1 MPRLKAAML
10 GVGIV
15 LASLAAGASRA
26 EDYPSRPIRVVVG
39 FGPGAVADVI
49 LRVMAARMS
58 QSLGQQ
64 LVVENRPGAGSSLG
78 AEYVS
83 RAPKDGYTLLM
94 CTVAQTINP
103 AMNNLS
109 FDFGKDFAPIAL
121 VANAPQ
127 MLVAHPSLPANS
139 IRELIALAKSQ
150 PDGVQYAS
158 SGAGTMSHLSG
169 VLLNSAAGIKLQQIP
184 YPGSAQSMTDVLAGR
199 VPLMFGPAATVW
211 ANVQAGKL
219 KALAVTQPK
228 RAAIAPDVPTMI
240 EAGVP
245 GYSAG
250 IWMGLLAPAGTPP
263 EIVDKLSRAANEALK
278 SKEVLS
284 LMETQGV
291 DPLGGTPAEFARF
304 IDDELKKWDGVVKA
318 AGIKPLDKSDRA
330 GIRHERIGIGAADR
344 GRRGDGCVSATTAAC
359 GAGDFPTRPIRLMV
373 GFPAGSVAD
382 ISARVL
388 ANRMSQIL
396 GQQVVVENKPGA
408 ASSIAA
414 DFVAHAPKDG
424 YTMFQA
430 GLREHHQCGDQ
441 SEAAVRHRQG
451 FRADRAGQRGHGH
464 PGGALRRSA
473 STACKELIALA
484 KSKPGEIDL
493 RLDRRRH
500 APHSGR
506 RVAAC
511 SDRDSS
517 SCTCP
522 IRAARRRRPTCS
534 PAASR

>member
-1 MPRLKAAML
+1 MGASKRVAVALVA
-10 GVGIV
+10 V
-15 LASLAAGASRA
+15 LALALLSGASRA
-26 EDYPSRPIRVVVG
+26 DDYPARPIRVVVG

-49 LRVMAARMS
+49 LRVLTARMS

-109 FDFGKDFAPIAL
+109 FDFGKDLAPIAL

-127 MLVAHPSLPANS
+127 MLVAHPSLPANN

-169 VLLNSAAGIKLQQIP
+169 VLLNGAAGIKLQQIP

-211 ANVQAGKL
+211 SNVQAGKL
-219 KALAVTQPK
+219 KALAVTQPT
-228 RAAIAPDVPTMI
+228 RASIAPDVPTMV
-240 EAGVP
+240 EAGVE

-250 IWMGLLAPAGTPP
+250 IWMGLLAPSGTPP

-284 LMETQGV
+284 LMEKQGV

-304 IDDELKKWDGVVKA
+304 IDDELKKWNGVVKA
-318 AGIKPLDKSDRA
+318 SGIK
-330 GIRHERIGIGAADR
+330 
-344 GRRGDGCVSATTAAC
+344 
-359 GAGDFPTRPIRLMV
+359 
-373 GFPAGSVAD
+373 
-382 ISARVL
+382 
-388 ANRMSQIL
+388 
-396 GQQVVVENKPGA
+396 
-408 ASSIAA
+408 
-414 DFVAHAPKDG
+414 AP
-424 YTMFQA
+424 
-430 GLREHHQCGDQ
+430 
-441 SEAAVRHRQG
+441 
-451 FRADRAGQRGHGH
+451 
-464 PGGALRRSA
+464 
-473 STACKELIALA
+473 
-484 KSKPGEIDL
+484 
-493 RLDRRRH
+493 
-500 APHSGR
+500 
-506 RVAAC
+506 
-511 SDRDSS
+511 
-517 SCTCP
+517 
-522 IRAARRRRPTCS
+522 
-534 PAASR
+534 

>member
-1 MPRLKAAML
+1 MGASKRVAVALVA
-10 GVGIV
+10 V
-15 LASLAAGASRA
+15 LALALMSGASRA
-26 EDYPSRPIRVVVG
+26 DDYPARPIRVVVG

-49 LRVMAARMS
+49 LRVLTARMS

-109 FDFGKDFAPIAL
+109 FDFGKDLAPIAL

-127 MLVAHPSLPANS
+127 MLVAHPSLPANN

-169 VLLNSAAGIKLQQIP
+169 VLLNGAAGIKLQQIP

-211 ANVQAGKL
+211 SNVQAGKL
-219 KALAVTQPK
+219 KALAVTQPT
-228 RAAIAPDVPTMI
+228 RASIAPDVPTMV
-240 EAGVP
+240 EAGVE

-250 IWMGLLAPAGTPP
+250 IWMGLLAPSGTPP

-284 LMETQGV
+284 LMEKQGV

-304 IDDELKKWDGVVKA
+304 IDDELKKWNGVVKA
-318 AGIKPLDKSDRA
+318 SGIK
-330 GIRHERIGIGAADR
+330 
-344 GRRGDGCVSATTAAC
+344 
-359 GAGDFPTRPIRLMV
+359 
-373 GFPAGSVAD
+373 
-382 ISARVL
+382 
-388 ANRMSQIL
+388 
-396 GQQVVVENKPGA
+396 
-408 ASSIAA
+408 
-414 DFVAHAPKDG
+414 AP
-424 YTMFQA
+424 
-430 GLREHHQCGDQ
+430 
-441 SEAAVRHRQG
+441 
-451 FRADRAGQRGHGH
+451 
-464 PGGALRRSA
+464 
-473 STACKELIALA
+473 
-484 KSKPGEIDL
+484 
-493 RLDRRRH
+493 
-500 APHSGR
+500 
-506 RVAAC
+506 
-511 SDRDSS
+511 
-517 SCTCP
+517 
-522 IRAARRRRPTCS
+522 
-534 PAASR
+534 

>member
-1 MPRLKAAML
+1 MRPLKAAVL
-10 GVGIV
+10 GVAIV
-15 LASLAAGASRA
+15 LAGVAALHA

-49 LRVMAARMS
+49 LRVMASRMS
-58 QSLGQQ
+58 LSLGQQ

-78 AEYVS
+78 AEFVS

-109 FDFGKDFAPIAL
+109 FDFGKDFAPIML

-127 MLVAHPSLPANS
+127 ILVAHPSLPANN

-169 VLLNSAAGIKLQQIP
+169 VLLSSAAGIKLQQIP

-211 ANVQAGKL
+211 TNVQGGKL
-219 KALAVTQPK
+219 KALAVTQAT

-278 SKEVLS
+278 SKEMLA
-284 LMETQGV
+284 LLEKQGV
-291 DPLGGTPAEFARF
+291 DPLGGTPAEFAKF
-304 IDDELKKWDGVVKA
+304 VDDELKKWDGVVKA
-318 AGIKPLDKSDRA
+318 AGIK
-330 GIRHERIGIGAADR
+330 
-344 GRRGDGCVSATTAAC
+344 
-359 GAGDFPTRPIRLMV
+359 
-373 GFPAGSVAD
+373 
-382 ISARVL
+382 
-388 ANRMSQIL
+388 
-396 GQQVVVENKPGA
+396 
-408 ASSIAA
+408 
-414 DFVAHAPKDG
+414 
-424 YTMFQA
+424 
-430 GLREHHQCGDQ
+430 
-441 SEAAVRHRQG
+441 
-451 FRADRAGQRGHGH
+451 
-464 PGGALRRSA
+464 
-473 STACKELIALA
+473 A
-484 KSKPGEIDL
+484 K
-493 RLDRRRH
+493 
-500 APHSGR
+500 
-506 RVAAC
+506 
-511 SDRDSS
+511 
-517 SCTCP
+517 
-522 IRAARRRRPTCS
+522 
-534 PAASR
+534 